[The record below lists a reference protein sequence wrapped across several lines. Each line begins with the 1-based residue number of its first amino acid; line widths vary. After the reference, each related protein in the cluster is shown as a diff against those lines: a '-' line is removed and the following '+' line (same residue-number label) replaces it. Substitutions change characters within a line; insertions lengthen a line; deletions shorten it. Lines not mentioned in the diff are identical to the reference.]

1 MSKQGKSFCVIAAL
15 AVSLTLAGCAGKDKP
30 VEFKATQVQKQ
41 KLNLPPPDAVLQNP
55 VKWYG
60 IAKNTPP
67 GERGSIE
74 FFWSEMEK
82 QGLTTGLALSSSD
95 FKKLLRNE
103 EQLKRYIKQQD
114 AIIRAYRKYY
124 EENSK

>member
-1 MSKQGKSFCVIAAL
+1 MLKQGKSFCVIAAV
-15 AVSLTLAGCAGKDKP
+15 AASLTLAGCTSKSKP
-30 VEFKATQVQKQ
+30 VEFTATQVQKQ

-60 IAKNTPP
+60 IAKNAPP

-82 QGLTTGLALSSSD
+82 QGLTTGLALSTND

-103 EQLKRYIKQQD
+103 EQLKRYIRQQD